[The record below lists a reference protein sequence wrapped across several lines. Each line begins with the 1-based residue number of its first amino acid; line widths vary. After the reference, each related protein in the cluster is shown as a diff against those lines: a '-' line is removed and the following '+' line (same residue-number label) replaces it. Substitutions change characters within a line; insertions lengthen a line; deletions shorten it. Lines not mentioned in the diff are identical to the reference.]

1 MGVVA
6 CIALHVSSLNVS
18 LSPNETC
25 PFACLRATCAG
36 VDSALVPLG
45 ASYMRIRA
53 FAQPAVLLT
62 MVCQAGLL
70 AQQVRVLG
78 GVLPCAAG

>member
-1 MGVVA
+1 MPQPSA
-6 CIALHVSSLNVS
+6 
-18 LSPNETC
+18 TC
-25 PFACLRATCAG
+25 PPLRTHCCAAATAPQLGAEQLIAGTG

-70 AQQVRVLG
+70 AQQVR
-78 GVLPCAAG
+78 AGR